1 MSNVYFKRGL
11 QASLPSNSANIV
23 DGAFY
28 LTTDTN
34 RLYVGKRNAADTEN
48 VGDIARKTPL
58 IQKNRRLGVDFLKL
72 R

>member
-34 RLYVGKRNAADTEN
+34 RLYANM
-48 VGDIARKTPL
+48 L
-58 IQKNRRLGVDFLKL
+58 
-72 R
+72 